1 MKFVLPVVAIALL
14 CSCAG
19 LYHANPTEKIYS
31 ASEVKVDYFE
41 EWGLFRTTGYGV
53 VSKKAGRFVASDS
66 SFEKVC
72 RDIHSRSDVA
82 RFVLNERLDV
92 LTIECY
98 YQPLYPINTDGFI
111 DNLVGSMLLNYHYVW
126 VKNDSA
132 YRILYGGDSVQIVA
146 GTYYKHRMV
155 CAEKDRDRCVFDKD
169 FEKKRDRMYYGG
181 PFYEISLPAT
191 GAVRSLTIRTDP
203 KDLEGYKPLK
213 LDPSILPF
221 ESPGYKRLR
230 EYEEALSR

>member
-1 MKFVLPVVAIALL
+1 MKFVLSVVAIALL

-53 VSKKAGRFVASDS
+53 VSKRTGTFVPSDS

-72 RDIHSRSDVA
+72 DDIVGESDVA

-213 LDPSILPF
+213 LDPSILPL